1 MIDTPHSKESKLSSA
16 ARERAGNDVVDAVVN
31 LDSEIHHNDPPYA
44 RRQPSNGLLSSSKPT
59 ILPANALR
67 LHLDDPAA
75 PLTTPHDPPSNASNE
90 HLRHSRVR
98 FRSRVRITSGFS
110 HHRRR
115 SDVGSSRSGSP
126 SSSIS
131 APLRSHSDD
140 GTNSWG
146 TLGQRV
152 GLLAL
157 QKRILGSPK
166 AKRRQKGLIVPNIY
180 VDERTPLRNSFNSS
194 SYVEGVGVQE
204 GVVFDEDSDDERLSQ
219 EVDDVFGKFP
229 GRLLNYHVSFFAVA
243 ILHIPL
249 IILGI
254 SGGTGSLNQSY
265 VVIMLP
271 TLNDCI
277 APHRFVTLLHLLSN
291 IWL

>member
-1 MIDTPHSKESKLSSA
+1 MTYVLHSKESKL

-31 LDSEIHHNDPPYA
+31 LDSEIHHDDPYT

-75 PLTTPHDPPSNASNE
+75 PLTTPHDPVHPPPDTSNE

-157 QKRILGSPK
+157 QKRILGLPK
-166 AKRRQKGLIVPNIY
+166 AKRRQKGLVVPSIY
-180 VDERTPLRNSFNSS
+180 VDERTPLRNSFNNSP
-194 SYVEGVGVQE
+194 YVAGEGVQE

-229 GRLLNYHVSFFAVA
+229 GRLLNYHVSSFAVA
-243 ILHIPL
+243 IHHIPL
-249 IILGI
+249 IIMGI

-265 VVIMLP
+265 VVITLP

-277 APHRFVTLLHLLSN
+277 APHRFVTPLYLLFN